1 MYLYQVFSFLGT
13 IAIFL
18 AAILI
23 SSKKAIKPK
32 VRIWAFTFYIGAC
45 IYLGTMG
52 ALIPPPVG
60 PDWSMIVQQIFL
72 FFVNCRGIYHA
83 DKELSGE
90 KSESMT
96 IDKKKKLI
104 PVLETLRSDSK
115 PPSKRDPFE
124 VIVPPDFWRDI
135 LEEDDWDDILG
146 ENESLEHDY

>member
-72 FFVNCRGIYHA
+72 FFINCRGIYHA
-83 DKELSGE
+83 RKQLSGE
-90 KSESMT
+90 KEDSARHIRPYSNLSEVKPAGDQSE
-96 IDKKKKLI
+96 I
-104 PVLETLRSDSK
+104 SK
-115 PPSKRDPFE
+115 PLRPEDIHYNALEKLRDK
-124 VIVPPDFWRDI
+124 WN
-135 LEEDDWDDILG
+135 EEEMD
-146 ENESLEHDY
+146 HDY